1 MITTITGENS
11 FLLKEA
17 VGQRK
22 RAFITTYTDLALE
35 RFDANETTYDAIKD
49 ALQSLPFL
57 AAKKLVIIDNFSSSK
72 ELLEHI
78 EHIFDA
84 PEITDVILVDPKPDK
99 RSKAYKTLKSKT
111 EFVECPVLDEGQLA
125 SWLVEQTKKADG
137 RLSSA
142 DARYLV
148 QRVGTNQQ
156 LLFNELQKLLAYDSN
171 ISKETINELCEPLP
185 QGSVFELL
193 DAGFAGNQK
202 KVLELYEQQR
212 QQRVEP
218 LAILGMIGWQLHILA
233 LVVTA
238 KDKTPETIAKEA
250 GVHPFVVRKSKAV
263 AMRLNLNAIR
273 ELVSRALALDI
284 QLKRQPL
291 NADDALKQYLLS
303 LATF

>member
-17 VGQRK
+17 VGQRR
-22 RAFITTYTDLALE
+22 RAFITAYTDLALE
-35 RFDANETTYDAIKD
+35 RFDANETAYDIIKD

-57 AAKKLVIIDNFSSSK
+57 AAKKLVIIDNFSSNK

-78 EHIFDA
+78 EHIFDT
-84 PEITDVILVDPKPDK
+84 PEITDVILVDAKPDK

-111 EFVECPVLDEGQLA
+111 EFVECPILDESQLA
-125 SWLVEQTKKADG
+125 GWLVEQAHKGDG
-137 RLSSA
+137 KLSSA

-156 LLFNELQKLLAYDSN
+156 LLFNELQKLLAFDTT
-171 ISKETINELCEPLP
+171 ITREAINELCEPLP

-202 KVLELYEQQR
+202 RVLELYEQQR

-233 LVVTA
+233 LTVAA

-250 GVHPFVVRKSKAV
+250 GVHPFVVRKSRNV
-263 AMRLNLNAIR
+263 ATRLNLEIVR
-273 ELVSRALALDI
+273 ELVGKALKLDI